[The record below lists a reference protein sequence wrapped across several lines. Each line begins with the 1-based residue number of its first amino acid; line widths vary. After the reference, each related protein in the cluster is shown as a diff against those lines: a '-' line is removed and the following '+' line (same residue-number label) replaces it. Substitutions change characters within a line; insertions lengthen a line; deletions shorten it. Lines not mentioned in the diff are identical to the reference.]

1 MRRKSTMTILFITVS
16 LTLLVAAVTK
26 AMSAPADV
34 VDASPSVSPAVSGP
48 EGNYGYGLPGA
59 AVDLGLSVKW
69 SDRNVGANSSQEVG
83 RYFGF
88 GDVEGSETSH
98 YLKRYTS
105 GDITGTDRDP
115 AYVFWG
121 QGWRMPSA
129 DEMRELCER
138 CSWKWIRRG
147 GVEGFLVTGRHGN
160 SIFLPVTG
168 LRTNDKYQFTER
180 RGYYWSGDIGE
191 SDPNYAHA
199 LFFHKGGMSVR
210 EYLKVFGFVIRPVNE
225 DL

>member
-1 MRRKSTMTILFITVS
+1 MHRKSAMFGLLVSAS
-16 LTLLVAAVTK
+16 LTLSVA
-26 AMSAPADV
+26 V
-34 VDASPSVSPAVSGP
+34 VAKAVSASAEPRESVPSHSGP
-48 EGNYGYGLPGA
+48 DDNYGYGLPGE

-69 SDRNVGANSSQEVG
+69 SDRNVGAHSSQEVG

-105 GDITGTDRDP
+105 GDVTGTDRDP

-129 DEMRELCER
+129 DEVQELCDR

-147 GVEGFLVTGRHGN
+147 GVEGYLVTGRHGN

-168 LRTNDKYQFTER
+168 LRTNERFQFTET

-191 SDPNYAHA
+191 SDSNYAHA
-199 LFFHKGGMSVR
+199 LFFHKGGKSLR
-210 EYLKVFGFVIRPVNE
+210 EYLKVFGFVIRPVN
-225 DL
+225 DDF